1 MTGLRAGHR
10 RVNENAWDVRTPVHL
25 GSSFYDVPSVR
36 AGRCTLGERE
46 LTLAGDVG
54 GARLLHLQCHFGLD
68 TLSWARRGARATGV
82 DFSRAAVTAA
92 RELSAEL
99 GVPAVFHRADVQDL
113 PAELSGFDLAVTT
126 YGVTCWLEDLSAWA
140 ASVHGALRPGGRF
153 LLVEFHPLLELALP
167 GAVSGHGSYFG
178 SPDPPPTATSG
189 TYTDPDA
196 PIFYEE
202 YRWQHPVGDV
212 VNALIGA
219 GFELT
224 GLGEYPD
231 SPVPL
236 FDERLAGSPLAPAP
250 RSYSITARR
259 KS

>member
-153 LLVEFHPLLELALP
+153 LLVEFHPCWSWPFP
-167 GAVSGHGSYFG
+167 GRSAATVR
-178 SPDPPPTATSG
+178 TSG
-189 TYTDPDA
+189 P
-196 PIFYEE
+196 PI
-202 YRWQHPVGDV
+202 RRRPRRP
-212 VNALIGA
+212 AR
-219 GFELT
+219 T
-224 GLGEYPD
+224 PTRTRR
-231 SPVPL
+231 SST
-236 FDERLAGSPLAPAP
+236 RSTAGST
-250 RSYSITARR
+250 RSGTW
-259 KS
+259 